1 MNIIHQYPLIGL
13 WPLVAASLGITLGAL
28 LPSNEI
34 SKHFSALTKVI
45 FGMSLA
51 LGAAELVNYFSGST
65 SSTTLNGITT
75 SSSSSTSSGFGT
87 AGTLPW
93 DSFFSIV
100 WADMSGNVA
109 RWAAGIAVVVSGI
122 LMMWGEQAS
131 GGASNPVSR
140 EAWEADLA
148 ALMALDLAAPGW
160 RRVFRAIPA
169 KLKVLPTWW
178 PVHYGAWSYM
188 RYIIISHHLKEDA
201 PPVTRRYVLG
211 HELGHIRYG
220 HTALNYLY
228 PVLAAIY
235 VTSLWCFI
243 YGAPGIRPLAA
254 SIMLLLIVSKSS
266 MLWFPSNREFQADD
280 YSARLNGQTDALE
293 GSLWMAHHGRDLSRL
308 RRKRL
313 ARLGYRQNQGDAIQ
327 ADTSIAEI
335 A

>member
-1 MNIIHQYPLIGL
+1 MNVIHQYPLIGL
-13 WPLVAASLGITLGAL
+13 WPLVAASLGISLGAL
-28 LPSNEI
+28 LPSGEI

-51 LGAAELVNYFSGST
+51 LGAAELVNYFST
-65 SSTTLNGITT
+65 N
-75 SSSSSTSSGFGT
+75 SSSTPLNGVTYTGSAGGFG
-87 AGTLPW
+87 AGGTLPW
-93 DSFFSIV
+93 DSFFSII
-100 WADMSGNVA
+100 WANMSGNVA

-131 GGASNPVSR
+131 ASTLTPVSR

-148 ALMALDLAAPGW
+148 ALMAQDFAAPGW
-160 RRVFRAIPA
+160 RRVFRAIPV

-188 RYIIISHHLKEDA
+188 RYIIISQHLKEDA

-235 VTSLWCFI
+235 ITSLWCFI
-243 YGAPGIRPLAA
+243 YGAPDIRSLAA
-254 SIMLLLIVSKSS
+254 SIMLLLIISKSS
-266 MLWFPSNREFQADD
+266 MLWFPSHREFQADD
-280 YSARLNGQTDALE
+280 FSARINGQTDALE

-308 RRKRL
+308 RRRRL
-313 ARLGYRQNQGDAIQ
+313 TRLGYSQNQCDTVHTDTAI
-327 ADTSIAEI
+327 AKIA
-335 A
+335 

>member
-1 MNIIHQYPLIGL
+1 MNVIHQYPLIGL
-13 WPLVAASLGITLGAL
+13 WPLVAASLGISLGAL

-51 LGAAELVNYFSGST
+51 LGAAELVNYFSM
-65 SSTTLNGITT
+65 
-75 SSSSSTSSGFGT
+75 SSSSTPLNGVTYNGSTGGFGA

-93 DSFFSIV
+93 DSFFSII

-109 RWAAGIAVVVSGI
+109 RWAAGIAIVVSGI

-131 GGASNPVSR
+131 GGTPNPVSR
-140 EAWEADLA
+140 DAWEADLTT
-148 ALMALDLAAPGW
+148 LMARDLAAPGW
-160 RRVFRAIPA
+160 RGVFRVIPA
-169 KLKVLPTWW
+169 KLKVLPAWW

-188 RYIIISHHLKEDA
+188 RYIIISRHLQEDA
-201 PPVTRRYVLG
+201 PQVTRRYVLG

-235 VTSLWCFI
+235 AASLWDFI
-243 YGAPGIRPLAA
+243 YGGPGVQTPAA
-254 SIMLLLIVSKSS
+254 LIMLLLIVSKSS
-266 MLWFPSNREFQADD
+266 LLWFPTHREFQADD
-280 YSARLNGQTDALE
+280 YSARLNGKTEALE

-313 ARLGYRQNQGDAIQ
+313 ARLGYGPNHGYAAQSNATT
-327 ADTSIAEI
+327 AHIA
-335 A
+335 